1 MGSAWGVLSLAAIT
15 HLSAAA
21 AFAAAPGCTKDMRLS
36 GREYWF
42 YELAFGM
49 EGVSQTPEVVTGKS
63 LGPPPFDFCFEA
75 RRSEVEDGLNRTNG
89 YIEAIGRLARDLT
102 EEPKAWD
109 TDSRSLEVRSKIEAV
124 AGRKFKTPDDFGKWY
139 GDRDFLHWSPT
150 RGALLLDEQAK
161 RERRRITELDVGE
174 LTSASYWSLEA
185 SGYISESSRDGE
197 FLRGVYWDGFE
208 DRRFRIPASTLTDRV
223 AREAGYRKAARILT
237 SQLERAKA
245 PDPGWL
251 EKKLKQCSSLT
262 GRSFKTSEEWV
273 QWCEVNCDRLRLSP
287 DGLSLVPEK

>member
-1 MGSAWGVLSLAAIT
+1 MTRRRGAFLVLGILLTGAPSAP
-15 HLSAAA
+15 
-21 AFAAAPGCTKDMRLS
+21 AAPSGCKEMRLS

-49 EGVSQTPEVVTGKS
+49 EGVTNTPAAVTGRL

-75 RRSEVEDGLNRTNG
+75 PRAEVEDGLNRTNG

-102 EEPKAWD
+102 SDAKAWD
-109 TDSRSLEVRSKIEAV
+109 TDAHSLEVRAKIEAV
-124 AGRKFKTPDDFGKWY
+124 TGRKFKTPDEFGKWY
-139 GDRDFLHWSPT
+139 ADRDFLHWSPT

-174 LTSASYWSLEA
+174 LNSASYWSLEA

-223 AREAGYRKAARILT
+223 AREAGYRKAARILM
-237 SQLERAKA
+237 SQLERARA
-245 PDPGWL
+245 PEPGWL
-251 EKKLKQCSSLT
+251 DKKLKQCGSLT
-262 GRSFKTSEEWV
+262 GRSFKTSEEWI
-273 QWCEVNCDRLRLSP
+273 QWCTANCDRLRLSP
-287 DGLSLVPEK
+287 DGTSLVLEK